1 MAQPSGGPVL
11 AYPATALARPA
22 TPVRAAVDALL
33 ARHGLRLVAQ
43 TGDTGVEVLTLV
55 DGRTGRAP
63 ERIPD
68 EVVRQ
73 LGAWVDAETASA
85 VA

>member
-11 AYPATALARPA
+11 AYPATAHFRPS
-22 TPVRAAVDALL
+22 TSVRVAVDALL
-33 ARHGLRLVAQ
+33 ARHGLQLIARTRA
-43 TGDTGVEVLTLV
+43 TGDQVLTLV

-63 ERIPD
+63 EQIPD

-73 LGAWVDAETASA
+73 LGAWIDAAAGSA

>member
-11 AYPATALARPA
+11 AYPATARFGPPP
-22 TPVRAAVDALL
+22 PVQLAVDALL
-33 ARHGLRLVAQ
+33 ARHGLRLTAHPRES
-43 TGDTGVEVLTLV
+43 GGEVLRLV
-55 DGRTGRAP
+55 DDRTGRAP
-63 ERIPD
+63 EQIPD

-73 LGAWVDAETASA
+73 LGAWVDTEAGAA